1 MMPAAAGVS
10 HIRTGGLM
18 YGRSFNFIFL
28 AALTIASVT
37 PRQSVAQDVIRI
49 GAPLPL
55 TGPLSLEGIKQKQGY
70 DLWAEVANSKGGVK
84 AGGKS
89 YKVEIVYVDY
99 ASNTP
104 RAVQTAE
111 RLITEDKVNFLFSP
125 FGSGATKAASGVSEK
140 YGIPTV
146 AATAS
151 SEQVYDQGY
160 KYLFGTFTPNDTLT
174 EPLSTIVTRHDPNIK
189 RVAILARND
198 LFPLAIGNE
207 MEKSAKK
214 RNLNVVMFEKYAI
227 GTMDHASAITQMRAA
242 KPDWIFA
249 TGYINDLILIRKQM
263 SDLGITAP
271 IVTMIAGPAYKEF
284 IDATGPL
291 AESVSSAAWW
301 HPAVRYDG
309 KGVFGSTE
317 NFNKIWEQKYKD
329 APDYAQA
336 SAAAAGEIFQ
346 LAIEKADSIDPKRV
360 RDALAALDITTF
372 YGRIK
377 FGATGQI
384 TSLDPPVF
392 QIQGGKPVV
401 LFPDYVK
408 QGELKIGVK

>member
-1 MMPAAAGVS
+1 
-10 HIRTGGLM
+10 M

-28 AALTIASVT
+28 AALTIAGVA
-37 PRQSVAQDVIRI
+37 PQQSVAQDVIRI

-55 TGPLSLEGIKQKQGY
+55 TGPLSPEGTKQKQGY
-70 DLWAEVANSKGGVK
+70 DLWAEVANSKGGIK

-174 EPLSTIVTRHDPNIK
+174 EPLSAIVTKRDPNIK

-214 RNLNVVMFEKYAI
+214 RNLEVVMFEKYAI

-263 SDLGITAP
+263 SDLGVTAP

-291 AESVSSAAWW
+291 AENVSSAAWW

-317 NFNKIWEQKYKD
+317 NFNKVWEQKYKD

-346 LAIEKADSIDPKRV
+346 LAIEKANSIDPKQV
-360 RDALAALDITTF
+360 RDALAALDGTTF

-408 QGELKIGVK
+408 QGELKTGVK

>member
-1 MMPAAAGVS
+1 
-10 HIRTGGLM
+10 M

-28 AALTIASVT
+28 AALTIAGVA
-37 PRQSVAQDVIRI
+37 PQQSVAQEVIRI

-55 TGPLSLEGIKQKQGY
+55 TGPLSPEGTKQKQGY

-174 EPLSTIVTRHDPNIK
+174 EPLSTIVTKRDPNIK

-198 LFPLAIGNE
+198 LFPLAIGIE

-214 RNLNVVMFEKYAI
+214 RNLEVVMFEKYAI

-263 SDLGITAP
+263 SDLGVTAP

-291 AESVSSAAWW
+291 AENVSSAAWW

-309 KGVFGSTE
+309 KGVFASTE
-317 NFNKIWEQKYKD
+317 NFNKVWEQKYKD

-346 LAIEKADSIDPKRV
+346 LAIEKANSIDPKQV
-360 RDALAALDITTF
+360 RDALAALDGTTF

-408 QGELKIGVK
+408 QGELKTGVK

>member
-1 MMPAAAGVS
+1 
-10 HIRTGGLM
+10 M

-28 AALTIASVT
+28 AALTIAGVA
-37 PRQSVAQDVIRI
+37 PQQSVAQEVIRI

-55 TGPLSLEGIKQKQGY
+55 TGPLSPEGIKQKQGY

-174 EPLSTIVTRHDPNIK
+174 EPLSTIVTKRDPNIK
-189 RVAILARND
+189 RIAILARND

-214 RNLNVVMFEKYAI
+214 RNLEVVMFEKYAI

-249 TGYINDLILIRKQM
+249 TGYINDLILVRKQM
-263 SDLGITAP
+263 SDLGVTAP

-291 AESVSSAAWW
+291 AENVSSAAWW

-317 NFNKIWEQKYKD
+317 NFNKVWEQKYKD

-346 LAIEKADSIDPKRV
+346 LAIEKANSIDPKQV
-360 RDALAALDITTF
+360 RDALAALDGTTF

-408 QGELKIGVK
+408 QGELKTGVK

>member
-1 MMPAAAGVS
+1 
-10 HIRTGGLM
+10 M
-18 YGRSFNFIFL
+18 YGRWFNFGFL
-28 AALTIASVT
+28 AALIVGGLAPELSA
-37 PRQSVAQDVIRI
+37 AQDVIRI

-55 TGPLSLEGIKQKQGY
+55 TGPLSPEGIKQKQGY
-70 DLWAEVANSKGGVK
+70 DLWAELANSKGGIK
-84 AGGKS
+84 ASGKS

-174 EPLSTIVTRHDPNIK
+174 EPLTSITTKRDSNIK

-214 RNLNVVMFEKYAI
+214 RNLDVVMFEKYAI

-263 SDLGITAP
+263 NDLGVTAP
-271 IVTMIAGPAYKEF
+271 VVTMIAGPAYKEF
-284 IDATGPL
+284 IEASGPL
-291 AESVSSAAWW
+291 AENVSSAAWW
-301 HPAVRYDG
+301 HPGVRYGG

-317 NFNKIWEQKYKD
+317 NFNKLWEQKYKD
-329 APDYAQA
+329 LPDYAQA

-346 LAIEKADSIDPKRV
+346 LAIENADSIDPKKV
-360 RDALAALDITTF
+360 RDALAGLDTTTF

-377 FGATGQI
+377 FGTTGQI

-401 LFPDYVK
+401 IFPDYIK

>member
-1 MMPAAAGVS
+1 
-10 HIRTGGLM
+10 M

-28 AALTIASVT
+28 AALTIAGVA
-37 PRQSVAQDVIRI
+37 PQQSVAQEVIRI

-55 TGPLSLEGIKQKQGY
+55 TGPLSPEGIKQKQGY

-89 YKVEIVYVDY
+89 YKIEIVYVDY

-174 EPLSTIVTRHDPNIK
+174 EPLSTIVTKRDPNIK

-214 RNLNVVMFEKYAI
+214 RNLEVVMFEKYAI

-263 SDLGITAP
+263 SDLGVTAP

-291 AESVSSAAWW
+291 AENISSAAWW

-317 NFNKIWEQKYKD
+317 NFNKVWEQKYKD

-346 LAIEKADSIDPKRV
+346 LAIEKANSIDPKQV
-360 RDALAALDITTF
+360 RDALAALDGTTF

-408 QGELKIGVK
+408 QGELKTGVK

>member
-1 MMPAAAGVS
+1 
-10 HIRTGGLM
+10 M

-28 AALTIASVT
+28 AALTIAGVA
-37 PRQSVAQDVIRI
+37 PQQSVAQEVIRI

-55 TGPLSLEGIKQKQGY
+55 TGPLSPEGIKQKQGY

-174 EPLSTIVTRHDPNIK
+174 EPLSTIVTKRDPNIK

-214 RNLNVVMFEKYAI
+214 RNLEVVMFEKYAI

-263 SDLGITAP
+263 SDLGVTAP

-291 AESVSSAAWW
+291 AENISSAAWW

-317 NFNKIWEQKYKD
+317 NFNKMWEQKYKD

-346 LAIEKADSIDPKRV
+346 LAIEKANSIDPKQV
-360 RDALAALDITTF
+360 RDALAALDGTTF

-408 QGELKIGVK
+408 QGELKTGVK

>member
-1 MMPAAAGVS
+1 MHPRWTKFGLVTALAVGTLAPKVAAS
-10 HIRTGGLM
+10 
-18 YGRSFNFIFL
+18 
-28 AALTIASVT
+28 
-37 PRQSVAQDVIRI
+37 QDVIRV

-55 TGPLSLEGIKQKQGY
+55 TGPLSPEGVKQKQGY
-70 DLWAEVANSKGGVK
+70 DLWAETANANGGIKVN
-84 AGGKS
+84 GKT

-111 RLITEDKVNFLFSP
+111 RLISEDKVNFLFSP

-140 YGIPTV
+140 YGVPTL

-174 EPLSTIVTRHDPNIK
+174 EPLADIVTKRDPKIK

-198 LFPLAIGNE
+198 LFPLAIGGE

-214 RNLNVVMFEKYAI
+214 RNLTVVMFEKYAI

-242 KPDWIFA
+242 QPDWIFA

-263 SDLGITAP
+263 KDLGVSAP

-284 IDATGPL
+284 VEATGPL
-291 AESVSSAAWW
+291 AENISSAAWW

-317 NFNKIWEQKYKD
+317 IFNKLWEQKYAS

-336 SAAAAGEIFQ
+336 SAAAAGEILQ
-346 LAIEKADSIDPKRV
+346 LAIEKSNSIDPKKV
-360 RDALAALDITTF
+360 RDALAAMDATTF

-377 FGATGQI
+377 FGPNGQI

-401 LFPDYVK
+401 IFPEYIK
-408 QGELKIGVK
+408 QGELKFGGK

>member
-1 MMPAAAGVS
+1 
-10 HIRTGGLM
+10 M

-28 AALTIASVT
+28 AALTIAGVA
-37 PRQSVAQDVIRI
+37 PQQSVAQEVIRI

-55 TGPLSLEGIKQKQGY
+55 TGPLSPEGIKQKQGY

-89 YKVEIVYVDY
+89 YKIEIVYVDY

-174 EPLSTIVTRHDPNIK
+174 EPLSTIVTKRDPNIK
-189 RVAILARND
+189 RIAILARND

-214 RNLNVVMFEKYAI
+214 RNLEVVMFEKYAI

-249 TGYINDLILIRKQM
+249 TGYINDLILVRKQM
-263 SDLGITAP
+263 SDLGVTAP

-291 AESVSSAAWW
+291 AENISSAAWW

-317 NFNKIWEQKYKD
+317 NFNKVWEQKYKD

-346 LAIEKADSIDPKRV
+346 LAIEKANSIDPKQV
-360 RDALAALDITTF
+360 RDALAALDGTTF

-408 QGELKIGVK
+408 QGELKTGVK

>member
-1 MMPAAAGVS
+1 MYPRWIKFGLVTALAIGTLAPNVAAS
-10 HIRTGGLM
+10 
-18 YGRSFNFIFL
+18 
-28 AALTIASVT
+28 
-37 PRQSVAQDVIRI
+37 QDVIRV

-55 TGPLSLEGIKQKQGY
+55 TGPLSPEGVKQKQGY
-70 DLWAEVANSKGGVK
+70 DLWAETANAKGGIKVNGK
-84 AGGKS
+84 A
-89 YKVEIVYVDY
+89 YKIEIVYVDY

-111 RLITEDKVNFLFSP
+111 RLISEDKVNFLFSP

-140 YGIPTV
+140 YGVPTI

-174 EPLSTIVTRHDPNIK
+174 EPLANIVTKRDPKIK

-198 LFPLAIGNE
+198 LFPLAIGGE

-214 RNLNVVMFEKYAI
+214 RNLTVVMFEKYAI

-242 KPDWIFA
+242 QPDWIFA

-263 SDLGITAP
+263 KDLGVSAP

-284 IDATGPL
+284 VEATGPL
-291 AESVSSAAWW
+291 AENISSAAWW

-317 NFNKIWEQKYKD
+317 NFNKLWEQKYTSV
-329 APDYAQA
+329 PDYAQA
-336 SAAAAGEIFQ
+336 SAAAAGEILQ
-346 LAIEKADSIDPKRV
+346 LAIEKADSIDPKKV
-360 RDALAALDITTF
+360 RDALAAMDATTF

-377 FGATGQI
+377 FGPNGQI

-401 LFPDYVK
+401 IFPEYIK
-408 QGELKIGVK
+408 QGELKFGVK

>member
-1 MMPAAAGVS
+1 
-10 HIRTGGLM
+10 M

-28 AALTIASVT
+28 AALTIAGVA
-37 PRQSVAQDVIRI
+37 PQQSVAQDVIRI

-55 TGPLSLEGIKQKQGY
+55 TGPLSPEGIKQKQGY

-174 EPLSTIVTRHDPNIK
+174 EPLSTIVTKRDPNIK
-189 RVAILARND
+189 RIAILARND

-214 RNLNVVMFEKYAI
+214 RNLEVVMFEKYAI

-263 SDLGITAP
+263 SDLGVTAP

-284 IDATGPL
+284 TDATGPL
-291 AESVSSAAWW
+291 AENVSSAAWW

-317 NFNKIWEQKYKD
+317 NFNKVWEQKYKD

-346 LAIEKADSIDPKRV
+346 LAIEKANSIDPKQV
-360 RDALAALDITTF
+360 RDALAALDGTTF

-408 QGELKIGVK
+408 QGDLKTGVK

>member
-1 MMPAAAGVS
+1 
-10 HIRTGGLM
+10 M
-18 YGRSFNFIFL
+18 YVRSFNLILL
-28 AALTIASVT
+28 AALTIAVVA
-37 PRQSVAQDVIRI
+37 PQQSVAQDVIRI

-55 TGPLSLEGIKQKQGY
+55 TGPLSPEGIKQKQGY
-70 DLWAEVANSKGGVK
+70 DLWAEVANSKGGIK
-84 AGGKS
+84 ANGKN

-125 FGSGATKAASGVSEK
+125 FGSGATKAASGISEK

-160 KYLFGTFTPNDTLT
+160 KFLFGTFTPNDTLT
-174 EPLSTIVTRHDPNIK
+174 EPLSTIVTKRDPNVK

-214 RNLNVVMFEKYAI
+214 RNLDVVMFEKYAI
-227 GTMDHASAITQMRAA
+227 GTMDHASSITQMRAA

-263 SDLGITAP
+263 SDLGVTAP

-291 AESVSSAAWW
+291 AENISSAAWW

-317 NFNKIWEQKYKD
+317 NFNKVWEQKYKD

-346 LAIEKADSIDPKRV
+346 LAIEKANSIDPKQV
-360 RDALAALDITTF
+360 RDALAALDGTTF

-408 QGELKIGVK
+408 QGELKTGVK

>member
-1 MMPAAAGVS
+1 
-10 HIRTGGLM
+10 M
-18 YGRSFNFIFL
+18 YGRWFNFGFL
-28 AALTIASVT
+28 AALIVGGLAPELSA
-37 PRQSVAQDVIRI
+37 AQDLIRI

-55 TGPLSLEGIKQKQGY
+55 TGPLSPEGIKQKQGY
-70 DLWAEVANSKGGVK
+70 DLWAELANSKGGIK
-84 AGGKS
+84 TSGKS

-174 EPLSTIVTRHDPNIK
+174 EPLTSITTKRDSNIK

-214 RNLNVVMFEKYAI
+214 RNLDVVMFEKYAI

-263 SDLGITAP
+263 NDLGVTAP
-271 IVTMIAGPAYKEF
+271 VVTMIAGPAYKEF
-284 IDATGPL
+284 IEASGPL
-291 AESVSSAAWW
+291 AENVSSAAWW
-301 HPAVRYDG
+301 HPGVRYGG

-317 NFNKIWEQKYKD
+317 NFNKLWEQKYKD
-329 APDYAQA
+329 LPDYAQA

-346 LAIEKADSIDPKRV
+346 LAIENADSIDPKKV
-360 RDALAALDITTF
+360 RDALAGLDTTTF

-377 FGATGQI
+377 FGTTGQI

-401 LFPDYVK
+401 IFPDYIK

>member
-1 MMPAAAGVS
+1 
-10 HIRTGGLM
+10 M

-28 AALTIASVT
+28 AALTIVGVA
-37 PRQSVAQDVIRI
+37 PQQSVAQEVIRI

-55 TGPLSLEGIKQKQGY
+55 TGPLSPEGTKQKQGY

-174 EPLSTIVTRHDPNIK
+174 EPLSAIVTKRDPNIK

-214 RNLNVVMFEKYAI
+214 RNLEVVMFEKYAI

-263 SDLGITAP
+263 SDLGVTAP

-291 AESVSSAAWW
+291 AENVSSAAWW

-317 NFNKIWEQKYKD
+317 NFNKVWEQKYKD

-346 LAIEKADSIDPKRV
+346 LAIERANSIDPKQV
-360 RDALAALDITTF
+360 RDALAALDGTTF

-408 QGELKIGVK
+408 QGEMKTGVK

>member
-1 MMPAAAGVS
+1 
-10 HIRTGGLM
+10 M

-28 AALTIASVT
+28 AALTIAGVA
-37 PRQSVAQDVIRI
+37 PQQSVAQEVIRI

-55 TGPLSLEGIKQKQGY
+55 TGPLSPEGIKQKQGY

-174 EPLSTIVTRHDPNIK
+174 EPLSTIVTKRDPNIK

-214 RNLNVVMFEKYAI
+214 RNLEVVMFEKYAI

-263 SDLGITAP
+263 SDLGVTAP

-291 AESVSSAAWW
+291 AENISSAAWW

-317 NFNKIWEQKYKD
+317 NFNKVWEQKYKD

-346 LAIEKADSIDPKRV
+346 LAIEKANSIDPKQV
-360 RDALAALDITTF
+360 RDALAALDGTTY

-392 QIQGGKPVV
+392 QIHGGKPVV

-408 QGELKIGVK
+408 QGELKTGVK

>member
-1 MMPAAAGVS
+1 
-10 HIRTGGLM
+10 M

-28 AALTIASVT
+28 AALTIAGVA
-37 PRQSVAQDVIRI
+37 PQQSVAQEVIRI

-55 TGPLSLEGIKQKQGY
+55 TGPLSPEGIKQKQGY

-174 EPLSTIVTRHDPNIK
+174 EPLSTIVTKRDPNIK

-214 RNLNVVMFEKYAI
+214 RNLEVVMFEKYAI

-263 SDLGITAP
+263 SDLGVTAP

-291 AESVSSAAWW
+291 AENVSSAAWW

-317 NFNKIWEQKYKD
+317 NFNKVWEQKYKD

-346 LAIEKADSIDPKRV
+346 LAIEKANSIDPKQV
-360 RDALAALDITTF
+360 RDALAALDGTTF

-392 QIQGGKPVV
+392 QIQGGKPIV

-408 QGELKIGVK
+408 QGDLKTGVK

>member
-1 MMPAAAGVS
+1 
-10 HIRTGGLM
+10 M

-28 AALTIASVT
+28 AALTIAGVA
-37 PRQSVAQDVIRI
+37 PQQSVAQEVIRI

-55 TGPLSLEGIKQKQGY
+55 TGPLSPEGIKQKQGY

-174 EPLSTIVTRHDPNIK
+174 EPLSTIVTKRDPNIK

-214 RNLNVVMFEKYAI
+214 RNLEVVMFEKYAI

-263 SDLGITAP
+263 SDLGVTAP

-291 AESVSSAAWW
+291 AENISSAAWW

-317 NFNKIWEQKYKD
+317 DFNKVWEQKYKD

-346 LAIEKADSIDPKRV
+346 LAIEKANSIDPKQV
-360 RDALAALDITTF
+360 RDALAALDGTTF

-408 QGELKIGVK
+408 QGELKTGVK

>member
-1 MMPAAAGVS
+1 
-10 HIRTGGLM
+10 M

-28 AALTIASVT
+28 AALTIAGVA
-37 PRQSVAQDVIRI
+37 PQQSVAQEVIRI

-55 TGPLSLEGIKQKQGY
+55 TGPLSPEGIKQKQGY

-174 EPLSTIVTRHDPNIK
+174 EPLSAIVTKRDPNIK
-189 RVAILARND
+189 RIAILARND

-214 RNLNVVMFEKYAI
+214 RNLEVVMFEKYAI

-263 SDLGITAP
+263 SDLGVTAP

-291 AESVSSAAWW
+291 AENVSSAAWW

-317 NFNKIWEQKYKD
+317 NFNKVWEQKYKD

-346 LAIEKADSIDPKRV
+346 LAIEKANSIDPKQV
-360 RDALAALDITTF
+360 RDALAALDGTTF

-384 TSLDPPVF
+384 ASLDPPVF

-408 QGELKIGVK
+408 QGELKTGVK

>member
-1 MMPAAAGVS
+1 
-10 HIRTGGLM
+10 M
-18 YGRSFNFIFL
+18 YVRSFNLILL
-28 AALTIASVT
+28 AALTIAVVA
-37 PRQSVAQDVIRI
+37 PQQSVAQDVIRI

-55 TGPLSLEGIKQKQGY
+55 TGPLSPEGIKQKQGY
-70 DLWAEVANSKGGVK
+70 DLWAEVANSKGGIK
-84 AGGKS
+84 ANGKN

-125 FGSGATKAASGVSEK
+125 FGSGATKAASGISEK

-160 KYLFGTFTPNDTLT
+160 KFLFGTFTPNDTLT
-174 EPLSTIVTRHDPNIK
+174 EPLSTIVTKRDPNVK

-214 RNLNVVMFEKYAI
+214 RNLDVVMFEKYAI
-227 GTMDHASAITQMRAA
+227 GTMDHASSITQMRAA

-263 SDLGITAP
+263 SDLGVTAP

-291 AESVSSAAWW
+291 AENISSAAWW

-317 NFNKIWEQKYKD
+317 NFNKVWEQKYKD

-346 LAIEKADSIDPKRV
+346 LAIEKANSIDPKQV
-360 RDALAALDITTF
+360 RDALATLDGTTF

-408 QGELKIGVK
+408 QGELKTGVK

>member
-1 MMPAAAGVS
+1 MHPRWIKFGLVTALAIGTLAPNVAAS
-10 HIRTGGLM
+10 
-18 YGRSFNFIFL
+18 
-28 AALTIASVT
+28 
-37 PRQSVAQDVIRI
+37 QDVIRV

-55 TGPLSLEGIKQKQGY
+55 TGPLSPEGVKQKQGY
-70 DLWAEVANSKGGVK
+70 DLWAETANAKGGIKVN
-84 AGGKS
+84 GKT
-89 YKVEIVYVDY
+89 YKVEIIYVDY

-111 RLITEDKVNFLFSP
+111 RLISEDKVNFLFSP

-140 YGIPTV
+140 YGVPTI

-174 EPLSTIVTRHDPNIK
+174 EPLANIVTKRDPKVK

-198 LFPLAIGNE
+198 LFPLAIGGE

-214 RNLNVVMFEKYAI
+214 RNLAVVMFEKYAI

-242 KPDWIFA
+242 QPDWIFA

-263 SDLGITAP
+263 KDLGVGAP

-284 IDATGPL
+284 VQATGPL
-291 AESVSSAAWW
+291 AENISSAAWW

-309 KGVFGSTE
+309 KGMFGSTE
-317 NFNKIWEQKYKD
+317 NFNKLWEQKYTSV
-329 APDYAQA
+329 PDYAQA
-336 SAAAAGEIFQ
+336 SAAAAGEILQ
-346 LAIEKADSIDPKRV
+346 LAIEKADSIDPKKV
-360 RDALAALDITTF
+360 RDALAAMDTTTF

-377 FGATGQI
+377 FGPNGQI

-401 LFPDYVK
+401 IFPEYIK
-408 QGELKIGVK
+408 QGELKFGVK

>member
-1 MMPAAAGVS
+1 
-10 HIRTGGLM
+10 M

-28 AALTIASVT
+28 AALTIAGVA
-37 PRQSVAQDVIRI
+37 PQQSVAQEVIRI

-55 TGPLSLEGIKQKQGY
+55 TGPLSPEGTKQKQGY

-174 EPLSTIVTRHDPNIK
+174 EPLSAIVTKRDPNIK

-214 RNLNVVMFEKYAI
+214 RNLEVVMFEKYAI

-263 SDLGITAP
+263 SDLGVTAP

-291 AESVSSAAWW
+291 AENVSSAAWW

-317 NFNKIWEQKYKD
+317 NFNKVWEQKYKD

-346 LAIEKADSIDPKRV
+346 LAIEKANSIDPKQV
-360 RDALAALDITTF
+360 RDALAALDGTTF

-408 QGELKIGVK
+408 QGELKTGVK